1 MSINHSQRKVS
12 ELPATKI
19 VRAESRVWM
28 SASKKAPDF
37 HDGFTRAEWLIVVVA
52 LVILVAVS
60 YPAYKNYTI
69 RPKFAQ
75 LPVILAPYKAA
86 IENCAKDGSCVVAG
100 ALAGLDTGVM
110 GVPPSIATTYL
121 ARVTVSPKGV
131 ITAYASKAGGLAGE
145 TIVLTPTLSKDMTIT
160 WAVSGTCK
168 TRESGS
174 IC

>member
-1 MSINHSQRKVS
+1 MPHYQARLYNVYMETDHQSRDCSHVS
-12 ELPATKI
+12 LPQ
-19 VRAESRVWM
+19 VHR
-28 SASKKAPDF
+28 
-37 HDGFTRAEWLIVVVA
+37 GFTRTEWLIVVVV
-52 LVILVAVS
+52 LGILAATI
-60 YPAYKNYTI
+60 YPAYRNYTI

-100 ALAGLDTGVM
+100 ALAELDTGVK
-110 GVPPSIATTYL
+110 GVPPSISTTYL

-145 TIVLTPTLSKDMTIT
+145 TIVLTPSLAKDMTIT
-160 WAVSGTCK
+160 WAVSGTCR